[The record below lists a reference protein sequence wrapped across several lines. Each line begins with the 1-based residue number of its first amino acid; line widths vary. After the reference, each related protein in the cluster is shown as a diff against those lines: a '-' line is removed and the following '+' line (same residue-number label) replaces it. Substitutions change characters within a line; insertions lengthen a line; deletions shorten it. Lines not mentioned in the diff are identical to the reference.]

1 MTDRDESTEK
11 RTHLQDAQR
20 QTSRARLKFDRV
32 RHGLIN
38 LPREQALREWQTA
51 LLGYRSE
58 IERYRLTKNLEEVW
72 YEDISEALDLSLD
85 DVGEYVFVDEE
96 VESDVMDPATMR
108 KTTRTRTQPLLY
120 EPEEL
125 RQIKSQ
131 LDKCLHELG
140 FDEPPK
146 TIRQEGG
153 TIKDAAE
160 EELPGFDDEE
170 VDQVLDQLD
179 KFVDEQLVGSESATG
194 EIQEEE
200 ESSRP

>member
-1 MTDRDESTEK
+1 MTDRNESTEK

-96 VESDVMDPATMR
+96 VEADVMDPATMR

>member
-1 MTDRDESTEK
+1 MTDRNESTEK

-96 VESDVMDPATMR
+96 VEADVMDPATMR

-125 RQIKSQ
+125 RQIKAQ

-160 EELPGFDDEE
+160 EELPGFAEEE

>member
-1 MTDRDESTEK
+1 MSDRDESTEK

-96 VESDVMDPATMR
+96 VSTDVMDPAKMR

-120 EPEEL
+120 DPEEL

-146 TIRQEGG
+146 TIRKEGG

-160 EELPGFDDEE
+160 EELPGFDEEE
-170 VDQVLDQLD
+170 VDQVLEQLD

-194 EIQEEE
+194 EVPKEE

>member
-1 MTDRDESTEK
+1 MSHRDESTEK

-32 RHGLIN
+32 RHGLIDVS
-38 LPREQALREWQTA
+38 REQALREWQTA

-58 IERYRLTKNLEEVW
+58 IERYRLTKNLEQVW
-72 YEDISEALDLSLD
+72 YEDISDELDLSLD

-96 VESDVMDPATMR
+96 VQTEVMDPATMR
-108 KTTRTRTQPLLY
+108 QTTQTRTQPLLY
-120 EPEEL
+120 DPEEL
-125 RQIKSQ
+125 RQIKAQ

-153 TIKDAAE
+153 TIKDAAQD
-160 EELPGFDDEE
+160 ELPGITEEEADQILDKLDEV
-170 VDQVLDQLD
+170 VDEVLD
-179 KFVDEQLVGSESATG
+179 GPESATG
-194 EIQEEE
+194 EVQEEE
-200 ESSRP
+200 ESPRP